1 MKHSKLSLIVLL
13 TIFVISCDQS
23 SIQEYSNITEDPLY
37 IEYSNELESLFTNT
51 KPKENLS
58 LNLSKKEIL
67 DEFEQTDDI
76 TKTLGKYLENPEFY
90 IEKMRSV
97 YLKAQ
102 ILKERYPEVEDPSS
116 IKTSYAKMAYSG
128 DAACYQQN
136 QTDISECNTTAYAG
150 AAICG
155 WTAPTLGGALA
166 CGAAVIAYREICAY
180 YANRTFDNCSL
191 ANQ

>member
-1 MKHSKLSLIVLL
+1 MKRTKFSLVVLL
-13 TIFVISCDQS
+13 VIFLFSCDQS
-23 SIQEYSNITEDPLY
+23 SIQEYSDITEDPLY
-37 IEYSNELESLFTNT
+37 IEYSNEIESLFTDVQ
-51 KPKENLS
+51 PKDN
-58 LNLSKKEIL
+58 LNLNLTKKQIL
-67 DEFEQTDDI
+67 DEFEQSDDI

-116 IKTSYAKMAYSG
+116 IKTSYTKMAYAG
-128 DAACYQQN
+128 DAACYQQY
-136 QTDISECNTTAYAG
+136 QTDISECNATAYLG

-166 CGAAVIAYREICAY
+166 CGAAVIAYREICDY
-180 YANRTFDNCSL
+180 YANRTWENCSL
-191 ANQ
+191 AN